1 MRWRAVAAMAAMAA
15 MAAVTVAA
23 MAEVTVAAMAEVMA
37 AATVVMVAATVT
49 VGTSTA
55 VSGGAVTAS
64 ARAGKRPVTDGF
76 GFATKGETGG
86 WRVPVPRHPLKF
98 DQSAFDRHPVLASL
112 EVLRPRRIRHIAL

>member
-1 MRWRAVAAMAAMAA
+1 

-23 MAEVTVAAMAEVMA
+23 MAAVTVAVMA
-37 AATVVMVAATVT
+37 AVMVVTAAATVVMVAATVVMVAATVT

-86 WRVPVPRHPLKF
+86 WRVPVPRHHLKF

-112 EVLRPRRIRHIAL
+112 ESDSK